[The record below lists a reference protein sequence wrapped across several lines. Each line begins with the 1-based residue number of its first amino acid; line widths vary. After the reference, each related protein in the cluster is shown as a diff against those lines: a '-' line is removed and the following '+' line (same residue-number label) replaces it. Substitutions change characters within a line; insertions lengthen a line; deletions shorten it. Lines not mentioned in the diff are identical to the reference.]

1 MASLL
6 SLRPSRTIEEKQTQV
21 RKKILK
27 TPVLASSSGI
37 SKDKI
42 EFRRTHLTRC
52 SLGIAI
58 KKYKLDDEVSKEDAG
73 AEINKGEINLKD
85 EVDNNKDSKEDDA
98 TIINKDEINFKD
110 GTDEKCKKDIK
121 IKTDSEVQ
129 NSNSLSLLGDYGS
142 SDDNSD
148 SNQSN

>member
-58 KKYKLDDEVSKEDAG
+58 KRDKLDDEVSKEAG
-73 AEINKGEINLKD
+73 AKINKGEINLKD

-98 TIINKDEINFKD
+98 TIINKKEINLKD
-110 GTDEKCKKDIK
+110 EPDEKCKKDIK